1 MLAALAAEDELDPA
15 RRAPIAAFWGHPI
28 GTRRACP
35 ALLRD
40 ADGEAEQVR
49 RVPGLLHLP
58 QPVQGSVRRRRR
70 ARRRVLSGRAV
81 KL

>member
-35 ALLRD
+35 ALLR
-40 ADGEAEQVR
+40 GC
-49 RVPGLLHLP
+49 
-58 QPVQGSVRRRRR
+58 
-70 ARRRVLSGRAV
+70 GR
-81 KL
+81 